1 MLNLGML
8 IGDGFKQDGELRLV
22 KERRKAKEEKE
33 IEYLST
39 RGGERGD
46 AI

>member
-22 KERRKAKEEKE
+22 KQRRKAKEEK
-33 IEYLST
+33 
-39 RGGERGD
+39 RKERKKRK
-46 AI
+46 